1 MENALKTHFGSILK
15 EMTDKES
22 RKMLSSNIVQLWMA
36 DEVHRVSIVSTKTPT
51 LGTPMM
57 IYSTCLFIQTDAY
70 YT

>member
-36 DEVHRVSIVSTKTPT
+36 DRCIGYPSLAPNTH
-51 LGTPMM
+51 
-57 IYSTCLFIQTDAY
+57 IQNAEDDI
-70 YT
+70 